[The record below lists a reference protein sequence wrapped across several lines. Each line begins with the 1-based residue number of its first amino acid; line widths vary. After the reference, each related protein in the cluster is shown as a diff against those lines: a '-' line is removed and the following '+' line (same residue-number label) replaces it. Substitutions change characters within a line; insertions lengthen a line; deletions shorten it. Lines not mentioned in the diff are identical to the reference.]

1 MIERKAGSRI
11 ARMALLLVPAIASC
25 GGSPVD
31 EDPAVPAHDVEIL
44 QNAPSLG
51 PNAFSPDDKV
61 ISLASQDTVTWYN
74 GDLGF
79 YGGGAGT
86 VHHLVADDGM
96 TFESPV
102 IAPHGTYRATFTA
115 PGTYRYHCE
124 IHPGM
129 TGTVT
134 VNP

>member
-1 MIERKAGSRI
+1 
-11 ARMALLLVPAIASC
+11 MALALLPVLGSC
-25 GGSPVD
+25 SGSPVGTD
-31 EDPAVPAHDVEIL
+31 SVAPAHDVEIL
-44 QNAPSLG
+44 QNAPQLG
-51 PNAFSPDDKV
+51 PNAFSPGDAV
-61 ISLASQDTVTWYN
+61 ISLASQDSVTWYN

-86 VHHLVADDGM
+86 VHRLVADDGL
-96 TFESPV
+96 TFESDP
-102 IAPHGTYRATFTA
+102 IAPNHTFRATFTA
-115 PGTYRYHCE
+115 PGTYTYHCE